1 MKTTLAGL
9 RTAPLEAG
17 DRLTRAEF
25 ERRYQATPH
34 VKKAELIEGVVYMPS
49 PVRFTTHG
57 QPHGYIIGWLAVYCA
72 ATPLVTFGDNATVRL
87 DIDNEPQPDALLR
100 LAEEAGGASSVDDDD
115 YIAGPPELV
124 VEVAGSSAAYDLF
137 DKKNAFRRNGV
148 REYLVWQT
156 YSERVDW
163 FVLREGRYI
172 SLPADDEG
180 VLKSPFFPGLW
191 LNARALLMGDLAT
204 VLSTLQ
210 TGLREEAHQE
220 FVTTLRARA
229 ESGS

>member
-1 MKTTLAGL
+1 MKTLTSEKPRVL
-9 RTAPLEAG
+9 PLETG

-25 ERRYQATPH
+25 EERYSAMPH

-57 QPHGYIIGWLAVYCA
+57 QPHGYLMAWLGVYCA
-72 ATPLVTFGDNATVRL
+72 ATPFVTFGDNATVRL
-87 DIDNEPQPDALLR
+87 DVDNEPQPDALLR
-100 LAEEAGGASSVDDDD
+100 LAEAAGGTSSVDEDG

-124 VEVAGSSAAYDLF
+124 VEVAGSSAAYDLH

-163 FVLREGRYI
+163 FLLREGRYL
-172 SLPADDEG
+172 SLSADDEG
-180 VLKSPFFPGLW
+180 VLKSATFPGLW
-191 LNARALLMGDLAT
+191 LNARALLEGDLAT

-210 TGLREEAHQE
+210 TGLQEEAHQA
-220 FVTTLRARA
+220 FVDRLGARA
-229 ESGS
+229 KSA

>member
-1 MKTTLAGL
+1 MKTTPTGL
-9 RTAPLEAG
+9 RTVPLETG

-25 ERRYQATPH
+25 EERYSGMAH

-57 QPHGYIIGWLAVYCA
+57 QPHGYIMGWLAVYCA
-72 ATPLVTFGDNATVRL
+72 ATPFVTFGDNTTVRL

-100 LAEEAGGASSVDDDD
+100 LAEEAGGASLVDEDG
-115 YIAGPPELV
+115 YIAGPPELII
-124 VEVAGSSAAYDLF
+124 EVAGSSAAYDLF

-163 FVLREGRYI
+163 FVLLEGRYVL
-172 SLPADDEG
+172 LPADDEG
-180 VLKSPFFPGLW
+180 VLKSPTFPGLW
-191 LNARALLMGDLAT
+191 LNARALLESDLAT
-204 VLSTLQ
+204 VLFTLQ
-210 TGLREEAHQE
+210 TGLQEEAHQN
-220 FVTTLRARA
+220 FVETLQARA
-229 ESGS
+229 NNV